1 MKTRILLAD
10 DHKILRDGLRS
21 LLEQQENFQVV
32 GEAEDGRAAVR
43 LARQLAPQVI
53 VMDIGMP
60 DLNGV
65 EATRQILEE
74 NSSIKIVALSLQ
86 SDGSVVRRMLQA
98 GAKGYLVK
106 EAAFDELVKGIN
118 AVVAGRTYL
127 SEAITGVVVQ
137 QLVSP
142 ASDAPSPLTAKER
155 EVLQLLAEGK
165 GTKEIATALFVSTK
179 TIDTHRQ
186 HIMAK
191 LDLHNLAD
199 LTKYAI
205 REGLT
210 TSGR

>member
-1 MKTRILLAD
+1 MTTRILLAD
-10 DHKILRDGLRS
+10 DHKMFRDGLRS
-21 LLEQQENFQVV
+21 LLERQSSFEIV

-43 LARQLAPQVI
+43 MATKLSPQVI
-53 VMDIGMP
+53 VMDINMP

-65 EATRQILEE
+65 EATRQILAED
-74 NSSIKIVALSLQ
+74 SSIKVVALSLQ

-98 GAKGYLVK
+98 GARGYLVK
-106 EAAFDELVKGIN
+106 EAAFDELVKAIG
-118 AVVAGRTYL
+118 VVLTGRTYL
-127 SEAITGVVVQ
+127 GEAVTHVVVQ

-142 ASDAPSPLTAKER
+142 IAESLSPLTAKER

-165 GTKEIATALFVSTK
+165 GTKEIAAALFVSTK

-186 HIMAK
+186 HIMSK

-205 REGLT
+205 REGIT
-210 TSGR
+210 TAGN